1 MILQK
6 ILGQGG
12 PGPQGPRPPGSAG
25 DEPKMFDTQSA
36 QHFYSE
42 RNLKRTYLCFDT
54 NLASAGGISRQTFVN
69 FFASEP
75 RRFSSRVKRQPRLFP
90 TTDGKSTKQQRRI
103 TQQRTRL
110 SLCVFGAAHSANITN
125 WCIHIHGCVNSVK
138 QLQAAMHQWI
148 QKQSWSVFFL
158 SDHKKKKKFWI
169 THLQG
174 SGVWRETT
182 RHCAR
187 TEWKRRGRGE
197 QIRHTRGRARC
208 ASQDARPAQG
218 QKTFGTGKYILC
230 TVQLSEVCFALLCVA
245 VLVIFVQHM
254 QMASLE
260 NKQNMQFLFFFSTA
274 RSSN

>member
-158 SDHKKKKKFWI
+158 SDHKKKKNSELPI
-169 THLQG
+169 YRAVVCEERRPDIAPG
-174 SGVWRETT
+174 PNERGVDVENRYVTQEEEPDAHHKMHDQPKDR
-182 RHCAR
+182 RHSVRGNTSCAQCSFLKSVSR
-187 TEWKRRGRGE
+187 
-197 QIRHTRGRARC
+197 
-208 ASQDARPAQG
+208 S
-218 QKTFGTGKYILC
+218 Y
-230 TVQLSEVCFALLCVA
+230 VLL
-245 VLVIFVQHM
+245 F
-254 QMASLE
+254 
-260 NKQNMQFLFFFSTA
+260 
-274 RSSN
+274 